1 MNNNIISNSI
11 KTSLG
16 NINKLPKGLKLV
28 EKLGYTKAL
37 NYGAGLGYKKH
48 MELLGDRV
56 ELINYDIN
64 IKEIN
69 TLPAVDIDIQVVVC
83 NNVLNVVPHDIAVE
97 IVNTMLKYT
106 KADIL
111 ITVYEGD
118 KTGVGAVN
126 SKGCY
131 QANKKYKDYTFLLD
145 LGFEL
150 KSNYFILKR

>member
-1 MNNNIISNSI
+1 MTKDIIKNSI
-11 KTSLG
+11 KTSQG

-37 NYGAGLGYKKH
+37 NFGAGWGYKKH
-48 MELLGDRV
+48 IELLNNKV

-64 IKEIN
+64 IDEIN
-69 TLPAVDIDIQVVVC
+69 ILPPADTDIQVIVC
-83 NNVLNVVPHDIAVE
+83 NNVLNVVPENIAVE
-97 IVNTMLKYT
+97 IVNTMLKYH

-111 ITVYEGD
+111 ITIYEGNR
-118 KTGVGAVN
+118 TGVGAIN
-126 SKGCY
+126 TKGCY

-150 KSNYFILKR
+150 KNNYFILKR